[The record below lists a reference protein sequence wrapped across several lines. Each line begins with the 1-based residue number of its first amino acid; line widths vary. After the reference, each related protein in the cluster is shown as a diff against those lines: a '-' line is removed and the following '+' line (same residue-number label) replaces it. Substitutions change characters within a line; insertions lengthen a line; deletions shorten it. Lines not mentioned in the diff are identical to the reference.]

1 MDKTEGRPLRFMT
14 PFLDQHRELLVR
26 LCRATGIKRL
36 AAFGSVVRSD
46 FRADSDVDLLVEF
59 SDVESPGYADR
70 YMQFADAAERILG
83 RPVDLL
89 TTTSLRN
96 PYLKRRVEGEAV
108 EIHAA

>member
-1 MDKTEGRPLRFMT
+1 MR
-14 PFLDQHRELLVR
+14 PFLEQHRDSLGQ
-26 LCRATGIKRL
+26 LCRSAGIKRL

-59 SDVESPGYADR
+59 SDVDSPGYADR
-70 YMQFADAAERILG
+70 FMEFANAAEKILG
-83 RPVDLL
+83 RKVDLL

-96 PYLKRRVEGEAV
+96 PYLKKRVEQEAL

>member
-1 MDKTEGRPLRFMT
+1 MT
-14 PFLDQHRELLVR
+14 PFLQQHREPLAR
-26 LCRATGIKRL
+26 LCRSAGIKRL

-46 FRADSDVDLLVEF
+46 FRPDSDVDLLVEF
-59 SDVESPGYADR
+59 SDVESPGYAER
-70 YMQFADAAERILG
+70 FMQFADAAERILG

-96 PYLKRRVEGEAV
+96 PYLKRRIEREAV